1 MPFAYHEATCSPCCG
16 KIVCHGCHYSCWKS
30 GNLKCPFCKANF
42 ETEDEI
48 RIERLKKRG
57 EANDVN
63 SMTRLGC
70 FYADGSFGLRQD
82 WNKAF
87 ELWTRAA
94 ELGSSE
100 AHYLIGGVYYE
111 GLIIEKDMK
120 KAIHHLELAAM
131 AGHESARYYLGCIE
145 YKFGNMERA
154 IKHWTIS
161 ASAGHRES
169 MAAIIRPFNRGLVQ
183 NDVYELILKAYNDSC
198 EEMRSKAREEV
209 ANVRAKIL
217 DSGAL

>member
-1 MPFAYHEATCSPCCG
+1 M
-16 KIVCHGCHYSCWKS
+16 CHGCHYSCWKS

-100 AHYLIGGVYYE
+100 AHYRIGASYFDGEGV
-111 GLIIEKDMK
+111 EKDMK
-120 KAIHHLELAAM
+120 KSIHHLELAAM
-131 AGHESARYYLGCIE
+131 IGHESARFDLGYME
-145 YKFGNMERA
+145 YNSGNMERA
-154 IKHWTIS
+154 IKHWMIS
-161 ASAGHRES
+161 ASAGQKES
-169 MAAIIRPFNRGLVQ
+169 MASIQAEFECGHVQ
-183 NDVYELILKAYNDSC
+183 SDVYELTLNAHNHSC
-198 EEMRSKAREEV
+198 EEMRSKAREDAAYFIEKM
-209 ANVRAKIL
+209 R
-217 DSGAL
+217 